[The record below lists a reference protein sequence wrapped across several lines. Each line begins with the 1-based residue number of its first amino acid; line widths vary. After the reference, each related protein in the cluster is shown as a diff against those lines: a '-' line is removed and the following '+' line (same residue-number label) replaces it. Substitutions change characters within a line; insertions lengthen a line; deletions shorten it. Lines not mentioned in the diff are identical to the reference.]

1 MNRRNFLEKSGLFSL
16 GTAWAGLT
24 GAGLAG
30 CAFGPKSRPSMALV
44 LGGGAARGFAHIGVI
59 KVLESQNIYP
69 DMIVGTSAGS
79 VVGALYASGM
89 NAFELQRA
97 ALALEES
104 MLSDW
109 TIGNRGVLKGEALA
123 NYVNRQVQG
132 RPIEKL
138 NRPFAV
144 VATDVRS
151 GEPVVF
157 QRGDTGTAVRAS
169 SAVPGIFTPVK
180 IGDREYVD
188 GGLTHPVPAAVAR
201 RLGAQV
207 VIAVDI
213 SARPRNQELSGTID
227 VLLQTF
233 TIMGN
238 RVSEYELTQADIVIR
253 PELANIKGTDFASRN
268 VAILEG
274 ERATQAALAGI
285 RKKLNLS

>member
-16 GTAWAGLT
+16 GTAWAGL
-24 GAGLAG
+24 AGVGLVG

-69 DMIVGTSAGS
+69 DMVVGTSAGS

-104 MLSDW
+104 TLSDW

-238 RVSEYELTQADIVIR
+238 RVSEYELMQADIVIR